1 MHSILFHIGPLPVYS
16 YGFMLMLAFLAATAV
31 ATRLARQRGI
41 APEYVL
47 DLTASVLVA
56 GILGARLL
64 YVALNLSYFRDHPGH
79 VLRLWEGGL
88 SFHGGL
94 AGGLI
99 AGLIFCRRRGISF
112 LRMGDVV
119 APALALGYAIGR
131 IGCFLN
137 GCCYGAPTDLPW
149 ACRFH
154 DPPITG
160 PLTPPS
166 HPTQIYA
173 SIINLGIFALLLTIA
188 RRQRAP
194 GQVLW
199 SYLLFYA
206 IYRFGIEFLR
216 KGATAQVLAAG
227 LTHSQW
233 ASIAMVLIAGAVLM
247 RLRDAEPKLGAA
259 RREVVPQSK
268 IQTSKG
274 HPKSKIQSPPVSA
287 AGKK

>member
-1 MHSILFHIGPLPVYS
+1 MHSILFHIGPLPIYS
-16 YGFMLMLAFLAATAV
+16 YGFMLMLAFLAATAI
-31 ATRLARQRGI
+31 ATHLARERGMP
-41 APEYVL
+41 PEYVL
-47 DLTASVLVA
+47 DLTAYILVA

-64 YVALNLSYFRDHPGH
+64 YVMLTWSYFRDHLDH
-79 VLRLWEGGL
+79 VFRVWEGGL

-94 AGGLI
+94 VGGLL
-99 AGLIFCRRRGISF
+99 AGLLYCRGRGISF
-112 LRMGDVV
+112 LRMGDIV
-119 APALALGYAIGR
+119 APGLAIGYSIGR

-137 GCCYGAPTDLPW
+137 GCCYGSPTDLPW

-173 SIINLGIFALLLTIA
+173 SIINVGIFALLMLIW
-188 RRQRAP
+188 RRQKAT

-233 ASIAMVLIAGAVLM
+233 ASIGMVLVAGAVLY
-247 RLRDAEPKLGAA
+247 RLAHQRDKVLPSGQSTA
-259 RREVVPQSK
+259 VPQSK
-268 IQTSKG
+268 IQN
-274 HPKSKIQSPPVSA
+274 PKSKMPSISA

>member
-1 MHSILFHIGPLPVYS
+1 MHSILFHLGPLPIYS
-16 YGFMLMLAFLAATAV
+16 YGFMLMLAFLAATAI
-31 ATRLARQRGI
+31 ATHLARERGMP
-41 APEYVL
+41 PEYVL
-47 DLTASVLVA
+47 DLTAYILVA

-64 YVALNLSYFRDHPGH
+64 YVMLTWSYFRDHLDH
-79 VLRLWEGGL
+79 VFRVWEGGL

-94 AGGLI
+94 VGGLL
-99 AGLIFCRRRGISF
+99 AGLLYCRGRSISF
-112 LRMGDVV
+112 LRMGDIV
-119 APALALGYAIGR
+119 APGLAIGYSIGR

-173 SIINLGIFALLLTIA
+173 SIINVGIFALLMLIW
-188 RRQRAP
+188 RRQKAT

-216 KGATAQVLAAG
+216 KGATAQVLAMG

-233 ASIAMVLIAGAVLM
+233 ASIGMVLVAGAVLF
-247 RLRDAEPKLGAA
+247 RLRDLKQGSRISGPQKLG
-259 RREVVPQSK
+259 PNTQ
-268 IQTSKG
+268 
-274 HPKSKIQSPPVSA
+274 HPTPNAQRPTPPVGA
-287 AGKK
+287 VGKK

>member
-1 MHSILFHIGPLPVYS
+1 MHSILFHIGPLPIYA
-16 YGFMLMLAFLAATAV
+16 YGLMLMLAFLAATAI
-31 ATRLARQRGI
+31 AARLAQERGI
-41 APEYVL
+41 PSEYVL
-47 DLTASVLVA
+47 DLTAWILVA
-56 GILGARLL
+56 GIGGARLL
-64 YVALNLSYFRDHPGH
+64 YVLLQWGYFRDHLSH
-79 VLRLWEGGL
+79 VFRLWEGGL

-94 AGGLI
+94 VGGLL
-99 AGLIFCRRRGISF
+99 AGLVFCRRRGVSF

-119 APALALGYAIGR
+119 APGLTIGYSIGR

-149 ACRFH
+149 ACRFQ

-173 SIINLGIFALLLTIA
+173 SIINLGIFALLMMIW
-188 RRQRAP
+188 RRQRAA

-233 ASIAMVLIAGAVLM
+233 ASIGMALLSGAVLF
-247 RLRDAEPKLGAA
+247 RLARQTDRAWASDEP
-259 RREVVPQSK
+259 EVGPQSK
-268 IQTSKG
+268 IQN
-274 HPKSKIQSPPVSA
+274 PKSKIPSPPVGA
-287 AGKK
+287 AGRK